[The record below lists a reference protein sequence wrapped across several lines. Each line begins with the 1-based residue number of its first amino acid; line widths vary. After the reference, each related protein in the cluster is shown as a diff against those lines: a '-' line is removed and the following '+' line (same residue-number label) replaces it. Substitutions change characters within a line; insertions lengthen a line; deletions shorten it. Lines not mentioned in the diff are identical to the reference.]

1 MASQRP
7 GEGTHSTPCGG
18 FWDLDEP
25 LPALSRR
32 MARAAVVAGAWGLS
46 LLPVALGWQRCA
58 LATLCHFPCP
68 GCGMT
73 RAIKLLAAGR
83 VGASLR
89 MHPLAVPVLFVGTV
103 LVLSTVWA
111 TLVVGSPMRLHRSR
125 FGQGALGA
133 AIVVYAA
140 SLVLWVLRFLGYFGG
155 PAPV

>member
-1 MASQRP
+1 MASQSP
-7 GEGTHSTPCGG
+7 GQGTQSGG
-18 FWDLDEP
+18 FWDFDEP
-25 LPALSRR
+25 PPPLARR
-32 MARAAVVAGAWGLS
+32 AARAAVVAGAWGLS

-58 LATLCHFPCP
+58 LATICHFPCP

-73 RAIKLLAAGR
+73 RAFRLLVAGR

-89 MHPLAVPVLFVGTV
+89 MHPLAVPVLFAGAL

-111 TLVVGSPMRLHRSR
+111 TLAFGSPMRLHRSW

-140 SLVLWVLRFLGYFGG
+140 AFALWILRFLGYFGG
-155 PAPV
+155 PVPV